1 MTAAT
6 TTPSRGEPRTR
17 LLDVAEELFYEQGFA
32 AVGMQTVRDVSG
44 VPLKRIY
51 ALYESKEQL
60 AVAMLDRRDDA
71 WHDALAQAVAR
82 HEDPGDRLVAVFS
95 WLAAWLSGEGHRGC
109 AWINAH
115 GELGATSADIEAAVR
130 RHKDRFRGVLD
141 SLAQEAGLP
150 PSLAEMLYLLAEG
163 AMVTTGITGQASA
176 AVSARDWVDQ
186 LVAESL
192 TRPPT

>member
-150 PSLAEMLYLLAEG
+150 PSTAEMLYLLAEG

-186 LVAESL
+186 LVAESI